1 MSACLSMEEARTLMA
16 KGGLVVDV
24 RSVAE
29 YTDVHAPGSLN
40 LPLHLLPVLATER
53 IPKDRPLLLCC
64 ASGARSAMAAEYL
77 KPQGYE
83 VYNLGPWLSHPDL
96 T

>member
-1 MSACLSMEEARTLMA
+1 MEEARNLMA
-16 KGGLVVDV
+16 RGGLVVDV

-29 YTDVHAPGSLN
+29 YSGGHAPDSLN
-40 LPLHLLPVLATER
+40 LPLHLFPALATER
-53 IPKDRPLLLCC
+53 IPRDRPLLLCC

-83 VYNLGPWLSHPDL
+83 VHNLGPWLSHPDL